1 LPAQAVAYDK
11 PSFLLVRPG
20 ELVILN
26 CTSSLN
32 SDSMAWYK
40 QHIGGIP
47 QKLGE
52 RLAYND
58 GKSSSEFNISGLKVE
73 TTATGI
79 SLLILHTNKEDEGFY
94 FCVTLGLS
102 TISIFN
108 GTFLSVTGD
117 QDLTVL
123 VNQHAELDSVPAGES
138 VNLQCSVFSESKTA
152 EHQVLWFRSAEP
164 QSRPQIIYTH
174 HNSSHQCKT
183 SASTYTCVYNFSK
196 SILTL
201 NDTGT
206 YYCAVAM
213 CGKIIF
219 GNGTTVQMGEH

>member
-1 LPAQAVAYDK
+1 MSGLAGSGVQLVCNASTLI
-11 PSFLLVRPG
+11 SFWKL
-20 ELVILN
+20 
-26 CTSSLN
+26 TQSQ
-32 SDSMAWYK
+32 SDSMVWYK
-40 QHIGGIP
+40 QRLGGIS

-52 RLAYND
+52 RLPYN
-58 GKSSSEFNISGLKVE
+58 GKSSSKFNIPGLKVNA
-73 TTATGI
+73 TATEI

-94 FCVTLGLS
+94 FCVTFGLR
-102 TISIFN
+102 TILISN

-117 QDLTVL
+117 QDLNVL

-183 SASTYTCVYNFSK
+183 GSSTYTCVYNFSK
-196 SILTL
+196 NILTI

-219 GNGTTVQMGEH
+219 GNGTTVQLGKN